1 MYRKWSLYE
10 GMRWTPYI
18 AARLQTWQDK
28 GLGNLHKL
36 LALTG
41 ITLEEAKKQ
50 YSGWQAVRGWV
61 LLSGAAWVAAWRCGP
76 LWGALW
82 SSASRLAPA

>member
-50 YSGWQAVRGWV
+50 YSGWQAV
-61 LLSGAAWVAAWRCGP
+61 GAARGCEVSSQPSGTCIAELAAP
-76 LWGALW
+76 V
-82 SSASRLAPA
+82 SIH